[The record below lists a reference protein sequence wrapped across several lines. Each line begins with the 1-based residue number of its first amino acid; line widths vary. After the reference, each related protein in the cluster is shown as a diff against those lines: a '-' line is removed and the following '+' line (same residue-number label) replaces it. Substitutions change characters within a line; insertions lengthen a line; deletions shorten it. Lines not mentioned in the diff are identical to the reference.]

1 MVESSSDELHNES
14 PDPSPMSPVKAER
27 IQRYSLGKLL
37 DHGSFGVVYEGT
49 DHLTGR
55 KVAIKKLFIDHRY

>member
-14 PDPSPMSPVKAER
+14 PDPSPKSPVKAER

-55 KVAIKKLFIDHRY
+55 